1 MESTIGGLSLSTNGG
16 SNPYYW
22 VLSRVGLILVDAKRK
37 PLFVPCARKFCEIMS
52 ALRSKSTVGRQS
64 SMKNYVRL
72 AAWALACLIFGSVS
86 THAQNITT
94 VIGGGPVALPAT
106 ASIGT
111 PSAVRFDSLGNAYF
125 LDNNFSRVIK
135 LDHTTGLVSVFA
147 GNGTTGFSG
156 DGGPATNA
164 QMNQPSGM
172 CIDAANNLYI
182 ADSDNAVIRK
192 VTSAGIISTFA
203 GVPSPTNM
211 IFGGDGGVATAANLH
226 FPDGCSLDSAGNL
239 YIADRS
245 NNEIRVVYEGGTKPA
260 GMSAITMVTGN
271 IYKFAGGTD
280 GAPPTP
286 PSNNGGYAPDGTLAQ
301 SAALYGPFD
310 VYVDTTVT
318 PNNVYYSEIG
328 NNYDS
333 HGNPIL
339 TGPVNNNVIREILG
353 TDGTIHTV
361 AGKQGVFGADNNV
374 AAVGA
379 AINIPKGISVDAAG
393 DIFFADQVNQVIREV
408 TKATG
413 IISVVAGQFGHHG
426 YAGDTG
432 PATSASLTFPSG
444 TTLDSGGDIYIA
456 DQGSFAVRIVPA
468 VTGGGKTAGDIYT
481 VAGSG
486 HLSYGGDNGPATSGE
501 LNTPAGLAV
510 DPTGNVFIADSLNE
524 LIRVVGKTS
533 GNLGSVAGQV
543 ENDGFLN
550 SPVVINSALGVA
562 ADASGNVYIADT
574 SNCLVRKLSSAGIVT
589 IAGVEPAVPVADN
602 SANAPICGFGTSGS
616 VAAGTGGTGGTKLGA
631 VNSVAVDSHGSVFFS
646 DQTNSVIWEV
656 PAVTVGTLEANNA
669 YIVAGTRTAGF
680 AGDGGAA
687 TAAQLSG
694 PTGIYIDIYNNL
706 FIADAGNHRI
716 REVPAINVTT
726 PTAMTAGSIYTIAG
740 NGTSGSTGNG
750 GAATSAE
757 IATPFAIVVDHAEN
771 VYFSDTTNQTVRKV
785 NNATGNISTV
795 AGTNGTAGFLG
806 DGALATSA
814 QLNVPQGLGLLADVT
829 PNTTFDLLISDS
841 QNNRVRSVAAL
852 ASNAAVPLVSFS
864 QNPLVFTAEPQST
877 ASAPVPI
884 TITNTGGAS
893 LSISGFSFGGANAG
907 DFTEGTTTCTGTPV
921 AANGTCTVNVIFTP
935 SALGTRN
942 ATIIVASNAFGAPSA
957 ALTGTGGTPTAT
969 LNPTSLTFAST
980 TVGTAA
986 PTQTVTLSN
995 TGNAATIVTGI
1006 TFTGTNAGDYSETD
1020 NCVSAVGGIPVTTGT
1035 CTITVTFKPA
1045 AVGAS
1050 TATMTVA
1057 SNVAGANTVALSGT
1071 GASPVLS
1078 LKVQDTDAS
1087 STQTVTAGATA
1098 TYNLSVSGN
1107 QSVTATITCTGAPT
1121 DATCSAT
1128 PASVAVTAAAAGTF
1142 KLTITTTA
1150 RSQMVPFNQPS
1161 MKIQPPTFLQVAP
1174 LASLALLFVIAMML
1188 GWMQN
1193 QAGRARTL
1201 RLAMSLCLILM
1212 PIVASTVLVGC
1223 GGGSSS
1229 TPPPPVQTGTP
1240 AGTYAITVTATSGST
1255 TSTAALTLVV
1265 Q

>member
-1 MESTIGGLSLSTNGG
+1 
-16 SNPYYW
+16 
-22 VLSRVGLILVDAKRK
+22 
-37 PLFVPCARKFCEIMS
+37 
-52 ALRSKSTVGRQS
+52 
-64 SMKNYVRL
+64 MKNYVRL
-72 AAWALACLIFGSVS
+72 AAWALACLIFGGVS

-94 VIGGGPVALPAT
+94 VIGGGPVGLPA
-106 ASIGT
+106 ASSIGT
-111 PSAVRFDSLGNAYF
+111 PAAVRFDSLGNAYF

-156 DGGPATNA
+156 DGGLAINA

-172 CIDAANNLYI
+172 CIDASNNLYI

-192 VTSAGIISTFA
+192 VTPGGTISTFA
-203 GVPSPTNM
+203 GVPSATNM
-211 IFGGDGGVATAANLH
+211 VFGGDGGVATAANLH
-226 FPDGCSLDSAGNL
+226 FPDGCSIDSAGNV
-239 YIADRS
+239 YIADRG

-260 GMSAITMVTGN
+260 GMSAITMVTGD

-286 PSNNGGYAPDGTLAQ
+286 PSNGGGYAPDGTLAQ

-310 VYVDTTVT
+310 VFVDTTVT

-328 NNYDS
+328 NNY
-333 HGNPIL
+333 GANGAPNT

-353 TDGTIHTV
+353 ADGTIHTV
-361 AGKQGVFGADNNV
+361 AGDQGVFGAANNV

-379 AINIPKGISVDAAG
+379 AINEPKGISVDAAG

-413 IISVVAGQFGHHG
+413 IISVVAGQFSHHG
-426 YAGDTG
+426 YSGDNG

-444 TTLDSGGDIYIA
+444 TLVDATGDIYIS
-456 DQGSFAVRIVPA
+456 DQGSDAVRIVPA
-468 VTGGGKTAGDIYT
+468 VTGSGKTAGDIYT
-481 VAGSG
+481 IAGTG
-486 HLSYGGDNGPATSGE
+486 HLSYGGDAAVATAGE

-510 DPTGNVFIADSLNE
+510 DSSSNVYVADSLNE
-524 LIRVVGKTS
+524 LVRKVTAS
-533 GNLGSVAGQV
+533 GNLLSTIAGQV
-543 ENDGFLN
+543 ENNGFLN
-550 SPVVINSALGVA
+550 NPIVLNNALGVA
-562 ADASGNVYIADT
+562 TDAAGNVYVADT
-574 SNCLVRKLSSAGIVT
+574 ANCLVRKISSTGITT
-589 IAGVEPAVPVADN
+589 IAGVEPAVPVVDN
-602 SANAPICGFGTSGS
+602 SANAPLCGFGTQGS

-631 VNSVAVDSHGSVFFS
+631 VNSVAVDSHGNVFFS
-646 DQTNSVIWEV
+646 DNTNSVIWEV
-656 PAVTVGTLEANNA
+656 PAVTSGLLSANNA
-669 YIVAGTRTAGF
+669 YIVAGTTAG
-680 AGDGGAA
+680 AGYSGDGGAA
-687 TAAQLSG
+687 TAAQISA

-716 REVPAINVTT
+716 REVPAINIAT
-726 PTAMTAGSIYTIAG
+726 PTAMAAGSIYTIAG
-740 NGTSGSTGNG
+740 NGTSGSSGNG
-750 GAATSAE
+750 AAATGAE

-785 NNATGNISTV
+785 NASTGNISTV
-795 AGTNGTAGFLG
+795 AGTNGTAGFSG
-806 DGALATSA
+806 DTAAATLAT
-814 QLNVPQGLGLLADVT
+814 LNVPQGLGLLPDAA

-841 QNNRVRSVAAL
+841 NNNRVRSVAAL

-864 QNPLVFTAEPQST
+864 QNPLIFTAEPQGT
-877 ASAPVPI
+877 PSAPSPI

-893 LSISGFSFGGANAG
+893 LTITGFTFGGTNAG

-921 AANGTCTVNVIFTP
+921 LANGTCTVNVIFTP

-942 ATIIVASNAFGAPSA
+942 ATIIVASNAFGSPSA

-995 TGNAATIVTGI
+995 TGNAATIVSAI
-1006 TFTGTNAGDYSETD
+1006 TFSGTNATDYSETD
-1020 NCVSAVGGIPVTTGT
+1020 NCVSAAGGIPVTTGT
-1035 CTITVTFKPA
+1035 CTITVTFKPG
-1045 AVGAS
+1045 AVGPS
-1050 TATMTVA
+1050 SATMNVA

-1078 LKVQDTDAS
+1078 LTLKDTDAS
-1087 STQTVTAGATA
+1087 STQTVAAGTTA
-1098 TYNLSVSGN
+1098 TYNLSLSAN

-1128 PASVAVTAAAAGTF
+1128 PASVPLTAAAAGTF
-1142 KLTITTTA
+1142 KVTITTTA

-1161 MKIQPPTFLQVAP
+1161 VKMQPPSFLQIAP

-1193 QAGRARTL
+1193 QTGRARTL

-1229 TPPPPVQTGTP
+1229 TQPPPVQTGTP
-1240 AGTYAITVTATSGST
+1240 TGTYPITVTATSGST

>member
-1 MESTIGGLSLSTNGG
+1 
-16 SNPYYW
+16 
-22 VLSRVGLILVDAKRK
+22 
-37 PLFVPCARKFCEIMS
+37 
-52 ALRSKSTVGRQS
+52 
-64 SMKNYVRL
+64 MKNYVRL

-94 VIGGGPVALPAT
+94 VIGGGPVGLPAT
-106 ASIGT
+106 ASISA
-111 PSAVRFDSLGNAYF
+111 PAAVRFDSLGNAYF
-125 LDNNFSRVIK
+125 LDNEFSRVLK

-156 DGGPATNA
+156 DGGPATSA

-172 CIDAANNLYI
+172 CIDSANNLYI

-192 VTSAGIISTFA
+192 VTAAGVISTFA
-203 GVPSPTNM
+203 GIQSTNSM
-211 IFGGDGGVATAANLH
+211 IYGGDGGPATAANLH
-226 FPDGCSLDSAGNL
+226 FPDGCSIDSAGNI
-239 YIADRS
+239 YIADRG
-245 NNEIRVVYEGGTKPA
+245 NNEIRVIYEGGTKPA

-280 GAPPTP
+280 ASGTTP

-310 VYVDTTVT
+310 VFVDTTVS

-328 NNYDS
+328 NNYA
-333 HGNPIL
+333 GNGSPNP

-353 TDGTIHTV
+353 ADGTIHTV

-379 AINIPKGISVDAAG
+379 AINIPKGISVDASG
-393 DIFFADQVNQVIREV
+393 NIFFADQVNQVIREV

-413 IISVVAGQFGHHG
+413 IISVVAGHFGNHG
-426 YAGDTG
+426 YAGDNG

-486 HLSYGGDNGPATSGE
+486 RLSFGGDGAVATAGE

-510 DPTGNVFIADSLNE
+510 DSASNVYVADSLNE
-524 LIRVVGKTS
+524 LVRKVTKTT
-533 GNLGSVAGQV
+533 GNLSTIAGQV
-543 ENDGFLN
+543 EANGFLN
-550 SPVVINSALGVA
+550 NPIVLNNALGVA
-562 ADASGNVYIADT
+562 TDVAGNVYVADT
-574 SNCLVRKLSSAGIVT
+574 ANCLVRKISSTGIVT
-589 IAGVEPAVPVADN
+589 IAGVEPAVPVADD
-602 SANAPICGFGTSGS
+602 SGNAPICGFGTQGS

-631 VNSVAVDSHGSVFFS
+631 VNSVAVDSHGNVFFS

-656 PAVTVGTLEANNA
+656 PAVTAGLLEANNA
-669 YIVAGTRTAGF
+669 YIVAGSTTAGF
-680 AGDGGAA
+680 AGDGGVA
-687 TAAQLSG
+687 TSAQLSG

-726 PTAMTAGSIYTIAG
+726 PTAMTAGNIYTIAG

-785 NNATGNISTV
+785 NASTGNISLV
-795 AGTNGTAGFLG
+795 AGTNGTAGFAG
-806 DGALATSA
+806 DGAAATSA

-852 ASNAAVPLVSFS
+852 ASNAAVPLVSFNP
-864 QNPLVFTAEPQST
+864 NPLVFTAEPLST

-884 TITNTGGAS
+884 TLTNTGGAA
-893 LSISGFSFGGANAG
+893 LTVTGFSISGADAA
-907 DFTEGTTTCTGTPV
+907 DFTQGTNTCTTAPI
-921 AANGTCTVNVIFTP
+921 APNGTCTVNVVFTP
-935 SALGTRN
+935 SVLGTRT
-942 ATIIVASNAFGAPSA
+942 AAISVASNAFGSPSA
-957 ALTGTGGTPTAT
+957 NLTGTGGTPTAT

-980 TVGTAA
+980 TIGTAA
-986 PTQTVTLSN
+986 PTKTVTLSN

-1006 TFTGTNAGDYSETD
+1006 TFMGTNAGDYSETD
-1020 NCVSAVGGIPVTTGT
+1020 NCVSAVGGIPATTGT

-1045 AVGAS
+1045 AVGPS

-1057 SNVAGANTVALSGT
+1057 SNVAGVNTVALSGT
-1071 GASPVLS
+1071 GASPTLS
-1078 LKVQDTDAS
+1078 LTVKDTDAS

-1142 KLTITTTA
+1142 KVSITTTA

-1161 MKIQPPTFLQVAP
+1161 MKMQPPTFLQVAP
-1174 LASLALLFVIAMML
+1174 LASLALLFVVAMML
-1188 GWMQN
+1188 GWMQD

-1229 TPPPPVQTGTP
+1229 STPPPPVQTGTP
-1240 AGTYAITVTATSGST
+1240 AGTYTITVTATSGST
-1255 TSTAALTLVV
+1255 SANTTVTLVV
-1265 Q
+1265 N